1 MPNKEILAR
10 VKQKRDTS
18 ANWEARNP
26 VILNGEIILVDTNAG
41 ELRAKIG
48 DGTKT
53 YTQLPFSD
61 EALRSLINANKVT
74 VDSALSSTSTNPVQ
88 NKIVNA
94 AISNLN
100 TLVGDTSISSQIETA
115 VASKLDAADATW
127 AQIYDS
133 GAITSEVNSIAG
145 IDITGY
151 KSLMVAV
158 KCVNTTNTASTRAG
172 AVIFTGNN
180 QDYAFNNLFSNLI
193 KNGTTTSGAMAKFK
207 IVDGF
212 IICETA
218 MRAIT
223 ADGILSDAEGVGI
236 DTLAPVSSGLI
247 KCTNAVTTM
256 AVSSAAQSADHYYG
270 VGSRVIVWGCK
281 V

>member
-1 MPNKEILAR
+1 MPNKEFNAR
-10 VKQKRDTS
+10 IKQKRDTS
-18 ANWEARNP
+18 ANWESRNP

-88 NKIVNA
+88 NKVVNT

-100 TLVGDTSISSQIETA
+100 TLVGDTSVSSQITTA
-115 VASKLDAADATW
+115 VTPKLDAADAAWT
-127 AQIYDS
+127 QIYDS

-145 IDITGY
+145 IDVTGY

-180 QDYAFNNLFSNLI
+180 QDYAFNNLFSNLL

-212 IICETA
+212 IVCETA

-223 ADGILSDAEGVGI
+223 ADGILSDTEGVGI

-256 AVSSAAQSADHYYG
+256 AVSSAAQSATHFYG

>member
-1 MPNKEILAR
+1 MPNKEFNAR
-10 VKQKRDTS
+10 IKQKRDTS
-18 ANWEARNP
+18 ANWESRNP

-88 NKIVNA
+88 NKVVNT

-100 TLVGDTSISSQIETA
+100 TLVGDTSVSSQITTA
-115 VASKLDAADATW
+115 VTPKLDAADAAWT
-127 AQIYDS
+127 QIYDS

-145 IDITGY
+145 IDVTGY